1 MGFEKPFSGLEKE
14 SSYLY
19 GPFYVR
25 PRVSWK
31 VDACW
36 VSICNWESH
45 LNSCQRTVPWL
56 LMGRPKFILLFFAH
70 THKKRAKQRIA
81 SSMNRIRVNM
91 IRNYCVFFFKTWW
104 LI

>member
-45 LNSCQRTVPWL
+45 LKLLQKNSSLATNRAAQIHT
-56 LMGRPKFILLFFAH
+56 FIFCTYTQKESQTKDCF
-70 THKKRAKQRIA
+70 
-81 SSMNRIRVNM
+81 
-91 IRNYCVFFFKTWW
+91 
-104 LI
+104 